1 MHAFNLYWYARP
13 YAATA
18 LVATYDD
25 DAGPQLYAVDPAGGC
40 LVSGRVMCVRSVC
53 VWIAP
58 RLDRGVGVVFFFF
71 FLNRP
76 STHQPQPTP
85 PPSHP
90 TPHQRYYGTAIGK
103 GRQAAKTEI
112 ERLPLATLTCADAV
126 TAVARILYAAHEGD
140 GAKPFELELAWVCD
154 ASGRVFERVPAD
166 LVAAAEAAAKA
177 ALEES
182 DDAMGE

>member
-40 LVSGRVMCVRSVC
+40 LVSFGVGGVDGASVC
-53 VWIAP
+53 GDCP
-58 RLDRGVGVVFFFF
+58 RLDRGVGVILSCVSVPPTDPNPHPH
-71 FLNRP
+71 L
-76 STHQPQPTP
+76 PTP
-85 PPSHP
+85 PLP
-90 TPHQRYYGTAIGK
+90 QRYYGTAIGK

-126 TAVARILYAAHEGD
+126 TAVARILYSAHEGD

-166 LVAAAEAAAKA
+166 LVAEAEAAAKA

>member
-25 DAGPQLYAVDPAGGC
+25 EAGPQLYAVDPAGGC
-40 LVSGRVMCVRSVC
+40 L
-53 VWIAP
+53 
-58 RLDRGVGVVFFFF
+58 
-71 FLNRP
+71 
-76 STHQPQPTP
+76 
-85 PPSHP
+85 
-90 TPHQRYYGTAIGK
+90 RYFGAAVGK

-112 ERLPLATLTCADAV
+112 ERLDLATLTCADAV
-126 TAVARILYAAHEGD
+126 TAVAKILHSVHEGD
-140 GAKPFELELAWVCD
+140 KPFELEVAWVCD
-154 ASGRVFERVPAD
+154 ASGRQFQRVPAD
-166 LVAAAEAAAKA
+166 VLEAADAAARA